1 MKIKSIK
8 NVDKATWK
16 NFRNLAERNNM
27 KMSVLLKLMVDEYD
41 KNSKELWNEIL
52 TRKKTL
58 TNKDALEMEMI
69 VKKMRGERGFRDG
82 SGI

>member
-1 MKIKSIK
+1 
-8 NVDKATWK
+8 
-16 NFRNLAERNNM
+16 M